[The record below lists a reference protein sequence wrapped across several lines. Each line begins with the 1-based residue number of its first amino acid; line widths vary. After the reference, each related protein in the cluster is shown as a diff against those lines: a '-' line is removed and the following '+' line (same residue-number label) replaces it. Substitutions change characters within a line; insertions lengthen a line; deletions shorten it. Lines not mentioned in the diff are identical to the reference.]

1 MSIVA
6 NKFKGIRAA
15 LCFNETVARASK
27 ADDDINI
34 LVLPSD
40 YITLSEA
47 VSTVQSWISTEFKSG
62 RYEERLQMIE
72 NIEKNE
78 MK

>member
-1 MSIVA
+1 MTIVA

-15 LCFNETVARASK
+15 LGFNEEVTRASK
-27 ADDDINI
+27 ADDNLNV

-40 YITLSEA
+40 YIT
-47 VSTVQSWISTEFKSG
+47 VSASLQMIQAFLDTEFKGG